1 MDALTISAASGMKA
15 RMEALEM
22 LANNIAN
29 QASAGYKADREF
41 YSLYISPEALA
52 SVDASVAPL
61 PPTAPV
67 IERHWTDFTQ
77 GSLQTTGNPLHV
89 AIQGKGFFTV
99 AGPAGPLYTRNGSFQ
114 LSRAGQLQTLDGFA
128 VQGTGGQPIQL
139 NPAQTVEITATGAI
153 RQGGAA
159 VAQLAIVEFQQ
170 PDHLAKHS
178 GTYFQLSDPGITPQA
193 APDAAAHQG
202 KLEGANFTPAESAV
216 RLVTVMRQFEMLQK
230 AIQISSEMSRKSE
243 EVARVGS

>member
-52 SVDASVAPL
+52 SGDASVAPL
-61 PPTAPV
+61 PPTVPV
-67 IERHWTDFTQ
+67 IERHWTDFAQ
-77 GSLQTTGNPLHV
+77 GSLQTTGNPLHL

-99 AGPAGPLYTRNGSFQ
+99 SGPAGMLYTRNGSFQ
-114 LSRAGQLQTLDGFA
+114 LSRDGQLQTLEGFA
-128 VQGTGGQPIQL
+128 VLGTEGQPIRL
-139 NPAQTVEITATGAI
+139 NPAQGIEVTATGEI
-153 RQGGAA
+153 RQDGAA
-159 VAQLAIVEFQQ
+159 VARLGLVEFSQ
-170 PDHLAKHS
+170 PEHLAKHS
-178 GTYFQLSDPGITPQA
+178 GTYFQLSDPGITPEQA
-193 APDAAAHQG
+193 ADASLHQG
-202 KLEGANFTPAESAV
+202 RLEGANFTPAESAV

-230 AIQISSEMSRKSE
+230 AIQISAEMGRKSE